1 MEAKVDSAAM
11 PGMAYGK
18 QGQATRCQLPGYRW
32 QCLTVEPGQGPSVA
46 RHTAY
51 HRQGIRRVGEH
62 NARKVCSN

>member
-18 QGQATRCQLPGYRW
+18 QGKATRCQLPGYRW

-46 RHTAY
+46 RHTASKAIGKAY
-51 HRQGIRRVGEH
+51 GKLANTFWKSVQ
-62 NARKVCSN
+62 